1 MSLSLRVE
9 GPVLPFTVAKR
20 AENTRPL
27 TVVSGGLAVYRA
39 YVLFSWLVFNK
50 KIVRQYNLTILIG
63 LIQSLFNASESF
75 INAMQQSEEGVLGGL
90 QRGEVQL
97 EFAVMEVPFGA
108 DRIKAV

>member
-1 MSLSLRVE
+1 VNAPAASRFFLSS
-9 GPVLPFTVAKR
+9 
-20 AENTRPL
+20 PL
-27 TVVSGGLAVYRA
+27 VI
-39 YVLFSWLVFNK
+39 NK
-50 KIVRQYNLTILIG
+50 KIVRQYNLTILMGLG

-97 EFAVMEVPFGA
+97 EFAMMQVPFGA